1 MNYMASATL
10 TVRIDPEMKA
20 ELDAIAAAR
29 DRDRSYLVKE
39 ALREYLEVQKW
50 HIEHLQQGL
59 REAEAGKFVSEAKM
73 KKTIARLTRRS

>member
-1 MNYMASATL
+1 MNYMATATL
-10 TVRIDPEMKA
+10 TVRIDPEKKA

-39 ALREYLEVQKW
+39 ALREYLEVQRW
-50 HIEHLQQGL
+50 HMEHLQQGL
-59 REAEAGKFVSEAKM
+59 READAGIFVSEAKM

>member
-1 MNYMASATL
+1 MNYMATATL

-39 ALREYLEVQKW
+39 ALREYLEIQKW
-50 HIEHLQQGL
+50 QIEHIRQGV
-59 REAEAGKFVSEAKM
+59 READAGNFVSEAKM
-73 KKTIARLTRRS
+73 KRTIARLTRRA

>member
-1 MNYMASATL
+1 MATATL

-50 HIEHLQQGL
+50 HMEHLQQGL
-59 REAEAGKFVSEAKM
+59 READGGNFVSEAKM
-73 KKTIARLTRRS
+73 KRTIARLTRRS

>member
-1 MNYMASATL
+1 MYYMATATL
-10 TVRIDPEMKA
+10 TIRIDPGMKA

-59 REAEAGKFVSEAKM
+59 READAGKYVSEAKM

>member
-1 MNYMASATL
+1 MNYMASRTL

-50 HIEHLQQGL
+50 HMEHLQQGL
-59 REAEAGKFVSEAKM
+59 READAGNFVSEAKM
-73 KKTIARLTRRS
+73 KRTIARLTRRS

>member
-10 TVRIDPEMKA
+10 TIRIDPEMKA
-20 ELDAIAAAR
+20 ELDAVAAAR

-50 HIEHLQQGL
+50 HMEHLQQGL
-59 REAEAGKFVSEAKM
+59 READAGEYVSEAKM

>member
-1 MNYMASATL
+1 MNYMASSTL

-50 HIEHLQQGL
+50 HIEHIRQGV
-59 REAEAGKFVSEAKM
+59 READAGNFVSEAKM
-73 KKTIARLTRRS
+73 KRTIARLTRRS

>member
-1 MNYMASATL
+1 MKYMASATL
-10 TVRIDPEMKA
+10 TIRIDPEMKA

-50 HIEHLQQGL
+50 QIEHIRQGV
-59 REAEAGKFVSEAKM
+59 READAGNFVSGAKM
-73 KKTIARLTRRS
+73 KRTIARLTRRS

>member
-1 MNYMASATL
+1 MATATL

-50 HIEHLQQGL
+50 HVEHLQQGL
-59 REAEAGKFVSEAKM
+59 READAGTFVSEAKM
-73 KKTIARLTRRS
+73 KKTIARLTRRP